1 MAMTLGI
8 VNLQASS
15 NGTAGIAQQVD
26 PSLMEYDATVSSVTV
41 AGLNRT
47 LTCGENLVLS
57 WSGAS

>member
-1 MAMTLGI
+1 M
-8 VNLQASS
+8 QASS
-15 NGTAGIAQQVD
+15 NGMAGAAQELD
-26 PSLMEYDATVSSVTV
+26 PSLVEYDVTVSSLTV